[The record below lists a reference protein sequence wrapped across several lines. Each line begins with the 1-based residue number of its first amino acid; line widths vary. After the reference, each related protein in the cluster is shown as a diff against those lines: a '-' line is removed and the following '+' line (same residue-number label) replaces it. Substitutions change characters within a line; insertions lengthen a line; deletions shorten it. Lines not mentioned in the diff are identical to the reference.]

1 MIRIKWLG
9 LGLAFLAGLLLAA
22 GPGPARPRN
31 VILLI
36 GDGMGTGLVTAAG
49 IRSGEPTHMEQMSV
63 TGLLRTAI
71 ADTLPID
78 SAAGGTALAT
88 GVSVPNGRVST
99 GPEGAIL
106 ETILEKAQAAG
117 KATGLV
123 TSGGMTQAPAACFAA
138 HVANRS
144 AESEIAT
151 QLLGSRLDLLLGGG
165 RRHFPE
171 PKGWRIVT
179 GPEQV
184 GTLARGRTLG
194 FFERPEVGHPSEP
207 GTYATTS
214 SLVKGALGFL
224 APAKKGF
231 FLVVVHD
238 QIDHAGHKQL
248 PEEGLKHVLEC
259 DAAVGACRQFA
270 RESKNTLVVVSADHD
285 TGNLTLER
293 GVPSR
298 REVTVS
304 YPTSRHTGNPVP
316 VYAEGPGSQ
325 EFTGT
330 YDQTELPNRIL
341 RVAGLKR

>member
-1 MIRIKWLG
+1 MMRIKWLV
-9 LGLAFLAGLLLAA
+9 LALVAGLLLAA
-22 GPGPARPRN
+22 GPGPAKPRN

-63 TGLLRTAI
+63 TGLLRTAT

-99 GPEGAIL
+99 GPDGAIL
-106 ETILEKAQAAG
+106 PTILEKAQAAG

-123 TSGGMTQAPAACFAA
+123 TSGSLTQAPVACFAA
-138 HVANRS
+138 HAASRN
-144 AESEIAT
+144 AEPEIAA
-151 QLLGSRLDLLLGGG
+151 QLLNSRLDLLLGGG

-171 PKGWRIVT
+171 PKGWRVVT
-179 GPEQV
+179 GPEQA

-194 FFERPEVGHPSEP
+194 FFERPEVGQPAEP
-207 GTYATTS
+207 GSYVTTS
-214 SLVKGALGFL
+214 SLVQGALGFL
-224 APAKKGF
+224 GPAKKGF

-248 PEEGLKHVLEC
+248 AEDGLQHVLEF
-259 DAAVGACRQFA
+259 DAAVGACRRFA
-270 RESKNTLVVVSADHD
+270 RDSKNTLVVVSADHD

-293 GVPSR
+293 GVPSQR
-298 REVTVS
+298 QVTVS
-304 YPTSRHTGNPVP
+304 YPTGRHTGNPVP
-316 VYAEGPGSQ
+316 VYAEGPGSA

-330 YDQTELPNRIL
+330 YNQTELPRRIL
-341 RVAGLKR
+341 RVAGVER

>member
-1 MIRIKWLG
+1 MIRIKWLVS
-9 LGLAFLAGLLLAA
+9 LLALVAGLLLATT
-22 GPGPARPRN
+22 PGPAKPRN

-49 IRSGEPTHMEQMSV
+49 LRSGAPTQMEQMSV
-63 TGLLRTAI
+63 TGLLRTAT

-99 GPEGAIL
+99 GADGAIL
-106 ETILEKAQAAG
+106 PTILEHARAAG

-123 TSGGMTQAPAACFAA
+123 TSGSLTQAPAACFAA
-138 HVANRS
+138 HVASRS
-144 AESEIAT
+144 AEKEIAA

-171 PKGWRIVT
+171 PKGWRLAT
-179 GPEQV
+179 DPEQV
-184 GTLARGRTLG
+184 GTLAIGRTLG
-194 FFERPEVGHPSEP
+194 FFERPEVGQPAEP
-207 GTYATTS
+207 GSYVTTS
-214 SLVKGALGFL
+214 ALVQGALGFL
-224 APAKKGF
+224 DQAKRGF

-248 PEEGLKHVLEC
+248 PEEGLQHVMEL
-259 DAAVGACRQFA
+259 DAAVGACRRFA
-270 RESKNTLVVVSADHD
+270 QESKDTLVVVSADHD

-293 GVPSR
+293 GVPSQR
-298 REVTVS
+298 QVTVS
-304 YPTSRHTGNPVP
+304 YSTSRHTGNPVP
-316 VYAEGPGSQ
+316 VYAEGPGSG

-330 YDQTELPNRIL
+330 YDQTALPQRIL
-341 RVAGLKR
+341 RVAGVER